1 MLEGEFFSFFAN
13 HESSPPTSPFE
24 SLGPLSWSPDVQL
37 GGKILQLNTRFF
49 DAALVRDLYPRVRW
63 RIINVKG

>member
-1 MLEGEFFSFFAN
+1 MLEGGFFSFFAN
-13 HESSPPTSPFE
+13 RESSPRHH
-24 SLGPLSWSPDVQL
+24 LLNLLAPLSWSPDVQP